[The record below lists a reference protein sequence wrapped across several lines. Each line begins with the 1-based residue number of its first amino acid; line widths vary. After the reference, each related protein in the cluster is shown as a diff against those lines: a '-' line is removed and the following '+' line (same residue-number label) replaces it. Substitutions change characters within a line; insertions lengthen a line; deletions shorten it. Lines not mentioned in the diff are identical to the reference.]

1 MPTIYQND
9 GHFLLIANHII
20 AVIFDKSI
28 SDIIPRFTRKILNI
42 NMYMLIVILDK
53 IYLLPLKI

>member
-1 MPTIYQND
+1 MPAIYQND
-9 GHFLLIANHII
+9 EHFLLIANHII

-42 NMYMLIVILDK
+42 NMPRKFVAYGGA
-53 IYLLPLKI
+53 LKKSGDW